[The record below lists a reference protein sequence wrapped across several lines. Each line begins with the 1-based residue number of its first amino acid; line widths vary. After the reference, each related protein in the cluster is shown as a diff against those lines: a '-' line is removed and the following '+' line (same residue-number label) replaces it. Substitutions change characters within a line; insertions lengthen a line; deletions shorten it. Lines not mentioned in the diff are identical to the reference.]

1 MAQYVYCLSNPDYI
15 TNLYKI
21 GFTQKNPKVRAN
33 ELYSTG
39 VPSEFT
45 IEFIIETPDGK
56 LLEKLIHDKL
66 KKYRINK
73 NREFFK
79 IPMMSLKN
87 IIENELQLKLIL
99 DIKKF
104 NEDFNDSNDT
114 NIVPANETQEDMN
127 LFICEKCFN
136 GFKSKQNLQKHVR
149 NSVCLKKELIDNI
162 TFNDKQNFILL
173 SIEKLKK

>member
-21 GFTQKNPKVRAN
+21 GFTQNNPKVRAN

-45 IEFIIETPDGK
+45 IETPDGK